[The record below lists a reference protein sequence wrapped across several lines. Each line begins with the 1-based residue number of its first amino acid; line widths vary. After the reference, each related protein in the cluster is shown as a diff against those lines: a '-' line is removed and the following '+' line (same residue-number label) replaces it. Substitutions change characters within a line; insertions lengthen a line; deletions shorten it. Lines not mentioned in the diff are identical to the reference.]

1 MQRPTLWFTTIL
13 ALSVS
18 SAPVLAQ
25 KRPTLVQL
33 LDNRNAL
40 TLTFTFS
47 RSVYFVGEPIKGT
60 ITATN
65 NTASPLTVPQLF
77 NPDGGTPFVAEI
89 DPDTGEQ
96 KPGQDGTVTVDLGE
110 EPYAAPFPLETLA
123 PGQSKTIT
131 LNPLDP
137 TNRFS
142 HHRARST
149 PGKYLMQYWTHISNP
164 FDVVKPPV
172 EAVAQALWPE
182 MGGGDPN
189 VPPEFD
195 PPREIYRIILS
206 ARWKETSRI
215 CVSENL
221 TESIAGLESSKLGE
235 NGLLGIPGLV
245 CFAESALPIVS
256 VSASHDAAKNLT
268 VNYVDT
274 QQVQRSF
281 RVDQDLN
288 LLP

>member
-1 MQRPTLWFTTIL
+1 MHLSIFLITIMIALASWPPSVSAQQRPTLD
-13 ALSVS
+13 
-18 SAPVLAQ
+18 
-25 KRPTLVQL
+25 QL
-33 LDNRNAL
+33 RNDMNAL
-40 TLTFTFS
+40 TVTFTFS

-77 NPDGGTPFVAEI
+77 NPNGGTPFVAEI
-89 DPDTGEQ
+89 EPDTGFQ
-96 KPGQDGTVTVDLGE
+96 KAGQDGTVVVDTGE

-123 PGQSKTIT
+123 PGQSKSFA

-137 TNRFS
+137 ANRFS
-142 HHRARST
+142 HHRARRT
-149 PGKYLMQYWTHISNP
+149 PGKYLMQYWTHTSNP

-195 PPREIYRIILS
+195 PPKEIYRIIVS
-206 ARWKETSRI
+206 ARWQETSRI
-215 CVSENL
+215 CISENL
-221 TESIAGLESSKLGE
+221 AESIAGLESSKLGE
-235 NGLLGIPGLV
+235 NGLRGIPGLV

-268 VNYVDT
+268 VNSVDT

-281 RVDQDLN
+281 RVDQNLN

>member
-96 KPGQDGTVTVDLGE
+96 KPGQDGAVTVDLGG

-123 PGQSKTIT
+123 PGQSKTIN

-142 HHRARST
+142 HHFARK
-149 PGKYLMQYWTHISNP
+149 PGKFLMQYWTHISAP
-164 FDVVKPPV
+164 FDIVKAPV
-172 EAVAQALWPE
+172 EAITEALWPE

-189 VPPEFD
+189 LPPELD
-195 PPREIYRIILS
+195 PPREVYRIAFS
-206 ARWKETSRI
+206 ARWQGNSRV
-215 CVSENL
+215 CVSEGL
-221 TESIAGLESSKLGE
+221 GETIAGLEPSFLGE
-235 NGLLGIPGLV
+235 YGLTKIAGIV

-281 RVDQDLN
+281 RVDQNLN